1 MLPKSTH
8 KNVLRMIVYMSHENL
23 IPVKALVHTRSVEFR
38 WYRHID
44 IYTRMRG
51 VGVIP
56 IYLEIRSYM
65 IKQIENGFLV
75 PGDRIPSERELVDL
89 FKVSRMTVR
98 HAIDQLVNDGVLV
111 RMVGKGTYV
120 SSERL
125 ATQLNVLNSF
135 SEDIIATGH
144 KPSAKLLSVERIQIS
159 DTISNLLSIDCGHDV
174 IKVERLRLVD
184 DLEMALTTSFFPVSR
199 ALPIEEID
207 FNATSIYGQIESLGL
222 RIEKASETVS
232 AEAADKRI
240 AGFLRVKEN
249 APLLKIVR
257 LTFISN
263 NVPIEYMEGL
273 FRPDRYF
280 ISQELYRQEV
290 R

>member
-1 MLPKSTH
+1 MRS
-8 KNVLRMIVYMSHENL
+8 L
-23 IPVKALVHTRSVEFR
+23 IKAEELLQIRSVGFQ

-51 VGVIP
+51 VGLIP
-56 IYLEIRSYM
+56 IYLEIRNYM

-98 HAIDQLVNDGVLV
+98 HAIDQLVNDGILV

-125 ATQLNVLNSF
+125 ATTLNVLNSF

-144 KPSAKLLSVERIQIS
+144 KPSAKLLSVERIQTS
-159 DTISNLLSIDCGHDV
+159 DTISDLLSIDCGHDV

-207 FNATSIYGQIESLGL
+207 FTATSIYRQIESLGL

-232 AEAADKRI
+232 AEAADRRI

-273 FRPDRYF
+273 FRPDRYV

>member
-1 MLPKSTH
+1 M
-8 KNVLRMIVYMSHENL
+8 
-23 IPVKALVHTRSVEFR
+23 
-38 WYRHID
+38 
-44 IYTRMRG
+44 
-51 VGVIP
+51 IP

-65 IKQIENGFLV
+65 IKQIEKGILV
-75 PGDRIPSERELVDL
+75 PGDKIPSERELVDL

-98 HAIDQLVNDGVLV
+98 HAIDQLVNDGILV

-125 ATQLNVLNSF
+125 STTLNVLNSF
-135 SEDIIATGH
+135 SEDIIASGH
-144 KPSAKLLSVERIQIS
+144 KPSAKLISVEKIQTGN
-159 DTISNLLSIDCGHDV
+159 TISSLLRIDKNREV

-184 DLEMALTTSFFPVSR
+184 DLEMAITTSFFPVSR
-199 ALPIEEID
+199 ALPLDELD
-207 FNATSIYGQIESLGL
+207 FTATSIYRQIESLGL
-222 RIEKASETVS
+222 RIEKASETVT
-232 AEAADKRI
+232 AEAADKRS
-240 AGFLRVKEN
+240 AGLLRVKEN
-249 APLLKIVR
+249 TPLLKIIR

-273 FRPDRYF
+273 FRPDRYV

>member
-1 MLPKSTH
+1 M
-8 KNVLRMIVYMSHENL
+8 
-23 IPVKALVHTRSVEFR
+23 
-38 WYRHID
+38 
-44 IYTRMRG
+44 
-51 VGVIP
+51 IP

-65 IKQIENGFLV
+65 IKQIEKGRLV
-75 PGDRIPSERELVDL
+75 PGDKIPSERELVDL

-98 HAIDQLVNDGVLV
+98 HAIDQLVNDGILV

-125 ATQLNVLNSF
+125 STALNVLNSF
-135 SEDIIATGH
+135 SEDIIASGH
-144 KPSAKLLSVERIQIS
+144 SPSAKLISVEKTQTGN
-159 DTISNLLSIDCGHDV
+159 TISSLLRIDKNREV

-184 DLEMALTTSFFPVSR
+184 DLEMAITMSFFPVSR
-199 ALPIEEID
+199 ALPLDELD
-207 FNATSIYGQIESLGL
+207 FTATSIYRQIESLGL
-222 RIEKASETVS
+222 RIEKASETVT
-232 AEAADKRI
+232 AEAADKRS

-249 APLLKIVR
+249 SPLLKIIR

-273 FRPDRYF
+273 FRPDRYV
-280 ISQELYRQEV
+280 ISQELYRQGV

>member
-1 MLPKSTH
+1 M
-8 KNVLRMIVYMSHENL
+8 
-23 IPVKALVHTRSVEFR
+23 
-38 WYRHID
+38 
-44 IYTRMRG
+44 
-51 VGVIP
+51 IP

-65 IKQIENGFLV
+65 IKQIEKGRLV
-75 PGDRIPSERELVDL
+75 PGDKIPSERELVDL

-98 HAIDQLVNDGVLV
+98 HAIDQLVNDGILV

-125 ATQLNVLNSF
+125 STALNVLNSF
-135 SEDIIATGH
+135 SEDIIASGH
-144 KPSAKLLSVERIQIS
+144 SPSAKLISVEKTQTGN
-159 DTISNLLSIDCGHDV
+159 TISSLLRIDKSREV

-184 DLEMALTTSFFPVSR
+184 GLEMAITTSFFPVPR
-199 ALPIEEID
+199 ALPLDELD
-207 FNATSIYGQIESLGL
+207 FTATSIYRQIESLGL
-222 RIEKASETVS
+222 RIEKASETVT
-232 AEAADKRI
+232 AEAADKRS

-249 APLLKIVR
+249 SPLLKIIR

-273 FRPDRYF
+273 FRPDRYV
-280 ISQELYRQEV
+280 ISQELYRQGV